1 MNIWSYAFIAILLII
16 VILLIIK
23 VHLLRKSAREIKV
36 AFDHILNTNTNRL
49 IDISCRD
56 KYICELAESI
66 NIQLRKLRSE
76 RQRFQQG
83 NLEIKECITNISH
96 DLRTPLTAICGYIDL
111 LKQEET
117 SEDVNRY
124 IKIIEN
130 RTEVLKQ
137 LTEELFYYSVVT
149 SILDE
154 TSLGDVVL
162 NSVLEESISAYY
174 AVLKGYK
181 ITPNISI
188 PEKKIKRKLNKNALC
203 RIFAN
208 IISNAV
214 KYSDGDL
221 NIVLSESGEIVFS
234 NHASGLNEIQ
244 LGKLFNRFYTV
255 ETAKK
260 STGIGLSIA
269 KMLTEQMNGT
279 IDADYCNGEIS
290 IRILFPEGCE

>member
-154 TSLGDVVL
+154 TSLDDVVL

>member
-1 MNIWSYAFIAILLII
+1 MNIWSYAFIVILLII
-16 VILLIIK
+16 VILLLIK
-23 VHLLRKSAREIKV
+23 VYLLKKSTREIKV

-154 TSLGDVVL
+154 TSLDDVVL

-290 IRILFPEGCE
+290 IRILFPKECE